1 MSWAA
6 VHRWCAIV
14 LVALLVVWS
23 VSGLLFHLKPGWDRA
38 YDMLS
43 ADRGKIETL
52 DTAVGPLTRASGKLA
67 TTLSVEDAEKI
78 ARDALQRSSHR
89 GAYGAVTRVTS
100 DATSVTLEC
109 EHARVR
115 IDRASARISQRG
127 ADTERIDWLYRIH
140 YLQWTGNATLDKVL
154 AFSGLMLIWAVM
166 IPGVVLFMRRITRPA

>member
-43 ADRGKIETL
+43 VERSKTETL
-52 DTAVGPLTRASGKLA
+52 DTALGPLTRTSGKLA
-67 TTLSVEDAEKI
+67 SALPVEDAETL
-78 ARDALQRSSHR
+78 ARDALQRSAHR
-89 GAYGAVTRVTS
+89 AAYGEVQRVTS
-100 DATSVTLEC
+100 DASSVTLEC

-115 IDRASARISQRG
+115 IDRNSARISQRG

-154 AFSGLMLIWAVM
+154 AFGGLLLIWAVM
-166 IPGVVLFMRRITRPA
+166 IPGVVLFMRRILRR

>member
-43 ADRGKIETL
+43 VDRAKTETL
-52 DTAVGPLTRASGKLA
+52 ETAIGPLTRSKGKLA
-67 TTLSVEDAEKI
+67 APLSVGDAEKL
-78 ARDALQRSSHR
+78 ARDALDRSAYR
-89 GAYGAVTRVTS
+89 AAYGEVRRVTS
-100 DATSVTLEC
+100 DDASVTLEC

-115 IDRASARISQRG
+115 IDRGSARVSQRG
-127 ADTERIDWLYRIH
+127 ADTERIDWLYRLH

-154 AFSGLMLIWAVM
+154 AFAGLLLIWIVM
-166 IPGVVLFMRRITRPA
+166 IPGVVLFMRRIVRR